1 MISLIVP
8 VLNEE
13 KAIEAL
19 LAHLETLSGEK
30 EIIVVDGGSADR
42 TIEMIELAAERVSV
56 AAVIEGPRGR
66 GPQCDAGAARASGDT
81 LLFVHADS
89 RLEQDALARVER
101 AVARGAAW
109 GCFRLRFDDAHWAA
123 RAVAWASNL
132 RARWRGVVFGDQG
145 IFMTRE
151 LFGEVGGFPALPL
164 MEDYQLSLNLKNGS
178 CPPRKSIASSP
189 VRRGDWSRAGGCGP
203 LGRCGACGRFTAA
216 EPTFQSYRQCIGMFG
231 NQVPTLLKSR
241 AGYGIIVLWEN
252 KR

>member
-164 MEDYQLSLNLKNGS
+164 MEDYQLSLNLKKRKL
-178 CPPRKSIASSP
+178 PPAQINCFITSSARRL
-189 VRRGDWSRAGGCGP
+189 VAGGRLRTAWKMWRLRALYRRGADISIIQAM
-203 LGRCGACGRFTAA
+203 
-216 EPTFQSYRQCIGMFG
+216 YRD
-231 NQVPTLLKSR
+231 VR
-241 AGYGIIVLWEN
+241 
-252 KR
+252 